1 MSFRVTIDAFA
12 ATPQGQDAMQGAAG
26 ERLLQHSRLTLHA
39 GGLAAAIGYY
49 AGHPTPQVVLVEEVD
64 DDRTMMTHLE
74 QLAEVCEP
82 GTRVIVVGALNDIAL
97 YRTLLSHGVSD
108 YLVQPVGPA
117 QIAASIAALFADP
130 SAAPRGK
137 VTALWSARGG
147 AGASTLARNLAWHMG
162 KVLGE
167 QAVYIDL
174 DMAFG
179 ASDLAFNT
187 EARQS
192 TTDALAQ
199 PERLDS
205 VLLDRFL
212 VVHDDHLRVLPNG
225 GAAPRVVD
233 VAAEAVEQLVDL
245 AARMAPAVVLDLPHL
260 WAPWTETVLQTADEV
275 LVVARPDLA
284 SLRDC
289 KLLLESLAPRRAGGA
304 APRLI
309 LNAMDACRK
318 TQLSAKDFQDTLG
331 VAPSLVLPWDSVLFG
346 EAANNGQLLAECVK
360 GNKLS
365 PQLEALAATL
375 TGRTAARNGKR
386 GGSAAFW
393 SWLKG

>member
-12 ATPQGQDAMQGAAG
+12 LTPAAQAALQEAAG
-26 ERLLQHSRLTLHA
+26 ERVLQRSRLSVHA
-39 GGLAAAIGYY
+39 GGLAAAITYY
-49 AGHPTPQVVLVEEVD
+49 ADHPTPQVVVVEEGD
-64 DDRTMMTHLE
+64 DDRTLMGRLE

-82 GTRVIVVGALNDIAL
+82 GTRVIVIGSLNDITL
-97 YRTLLSHGVSD
+97 YRTLLAHGVSE
-108 YLVQPVGPA
+108 YLVLPVTPA
-117 QIAASIAALFADP
+117 QIAASVAALFADP
-130 SAAPRGK
+130 AAAPRGK

-147 AGASTLARNLAWHMG
+147 AGASTLARNLAWHVG

-167 QAVYIDL
+167 QVVYLDL

-179 ASDLAFNT
+179 ASDLAFNI

-192 TTDALAQ
+192 AADALAQ

-212 VVHDDHLRVLPNG
+212 VVHDDHLRVLPAGG
-225 GAAPRVVD
+225 GAPHSVEVT
-233 VAAEAVEQLVDL
+233 AEAAEQLVDL
-245 AARMAPAVVLDLPHL
+245 TARMAPAVVLDLPHL
-260 WAPWTETVLQTADEV
+260 WAPWTEALLQGADEV
-275 LVVARPDLA
+275 LVVSRPDLA

-289 KLLLESLAPRRAGGA
+289 KLLMESLAPRRAGSA
-304 APRLI
+304 PPRLI

-331 VAPSLVLPWDSVLFG
+331 IAPSLVLPWDSVLFG
-346 EAANNGQLLAECVK
+346 EAANNGQLLIEAVK
-360 GNKLS
+360 GNKIS
-365 PQLEALAATL
+365 PQLDGLAATL
-375 TGRTAARNGKR
+375 AGRSLARAGK
-386 GGSAAFW
+386 GGAGSLW